1 MDSDPSRPGQALR
14 LLTEN
19 FGKLEPHNQ
28 NKMEGLLQDKKL
40 HLVLDLDRTLLSTTL
55 LESMTSEE
63 EYLKR
68 RAKPDVSKGKGSLF
82 ILKKIYK
89 DDMVTKLRPFVRKFL
104 KVASKMYVLHIYT
117 MGNRSYALA
126 IVNILDPRREYI
138 KGIIISRD
146 DVITKKNEKTLDVIP
161 GPESAILILDDNE
174 KVWRKHNRNLIIM
187 EQYNYFRSSFRKSKS
202 KFKSYSEMKSDESAT
217 EGNLATVLKVLKKI
231 HYMFFD
237 ESNRD
242 KLIDRDVRQVYKS
255 VQNEV
260 LKGCKILFLM
270 NFLIDNPKNHPRL
283 WNMAN
288 RLGATCSTEYD
299 PSVTHVVSRDF
310 GTRGSRWAV
319 KEKKILV
326 HPRWLEAAY
335 IMWKKQPEED
345 FPVTQTMKAYHPHF
359 IKQMF
364 TLLVFEEVKKLFS
377 QNHDGF
383 DEKMK
388 RSYGTLLIFLSTYW
402 FDFKLEKLG
411 K

>member
-28 NKMEGLLQDKKL
+28 NKMEGILQDKKL

-68 RAKPDVSKGKGSLF
+68 RAKP
-82 ILKKIYK
+82 
-89 DDMVTKLRPFVRKFL
+89 
-104 KVASKMYVLHIYT
+104 VASKMYVLHIYT

-174 KVWRKHNRNLIIM
+174 K
-187 EQYNYFRSSFRKSKS
+187 
-202 KFKSYSEMKSDESAT
+202 
-217 EGNLATVLKVLKKI
+217 
-231 HYMFFD
+231 
-237 ESNRD
+237 ESNSD

-270 NFLIDNPKNHPRL
+270 NFLIDNPKNHRRL

-319 KEKKILV
+319 KEKKILI

-345 FPVTQTMKAYHPHF
+345 FPVTQTMKEYHPHF

-364 TLLVFEEVKKLFS
+364 TLLVFEEAKKLFS